1 MKRSILKRNALLL
14 ALALCLTGL
23 TVPALAEVEKMIIAV
38 TILPQKA
45 LARAVVGDLADVIAM
60 VPAGTSPGNYE
71 PTPMEMEA
79 FSKAKVYFTIGVPTE
94 KANILPEAKDMDV
107 VVDLDVI
114 VAERYPDC
122 HFPSGSRD
130 PHIWLSPKRAIVMVN
145 AMAEKLGEVDPNNAA
160 SYQANAKVCIAQ
172 LNELDKYMATAFE
185 GMRKK
190 VFIAYHPAYGY
201 IADDYGLTMYALE
214 EDGKEATPQKLAE
227 MVDLAKADGIKTIF
241 SQAEIDSKQ
250 PDAFAEEVGG
260 TKVMLAPLSED
271 YISNLKTMAD
281 AIANSMT

>member
-1 MKRSILKRNALLL
+1 MKSTIRKRAALFL
-14 ALALCLTGL
+14 ALALYLTGL
-23 TVPALAEVEKMIIAV
+23 VVPALAEVEKLVIAV
-38 TILPQKA
+38 TILPQQA
-45 LARAVVGDLADVIAM
+45 LAGAVVGDLADVITM
-60 VPAGTSPGNYE
+60 VPAGTNPGNYE
-71 PTPMEMEA
+71 PTLMEMEA

-94 KANILPEAKDMDV
+94 KANILPDAKDMDV
-107 VVDLDVI
+107 VDLPVI

-122 HFPSGSRD
+122 QFPSGSRD

-145 AMAEKLGEVDPNNAA
+145 TMAEKLGEVDLNNAA
-160 SYQANAKVCIAQ
+160 TYQANAKVCIAQ
-172 LNELDKYMATAFE
+172 LNDLDQYIATAFH
-185 GMRKK
+185 GKRKK
-190 VFIAYHPAYGY
+190 EFIAYHPAYGY

-250 PDAFAEEVGG
+250 PDAFAEDVGG